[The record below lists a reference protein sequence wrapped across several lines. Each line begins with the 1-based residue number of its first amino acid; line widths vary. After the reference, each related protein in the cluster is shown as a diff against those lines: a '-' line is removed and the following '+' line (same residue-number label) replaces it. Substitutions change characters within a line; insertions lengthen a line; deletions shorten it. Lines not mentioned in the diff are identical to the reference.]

1 MQEGAGPCF
10 FCGELVC
17 SPDQQMV
24 LQSKTKQA
32 DNLYNKLMEQKPNK
46 NFEDSLKQ
54 RDKLL
59 EFDRNRYVFC
69 I

>member
-1 MQEGAGPCF
+1 
-10 FCGELVC
+10 
-17 SPDQQMV
+17 MV

-46 NFEDSLKQ
+46 SFEDSLKQ

-59 EFDRNRYVFC
+59 EFDRNRYVCFASLK
-69 I
+69 IIYTLINQ